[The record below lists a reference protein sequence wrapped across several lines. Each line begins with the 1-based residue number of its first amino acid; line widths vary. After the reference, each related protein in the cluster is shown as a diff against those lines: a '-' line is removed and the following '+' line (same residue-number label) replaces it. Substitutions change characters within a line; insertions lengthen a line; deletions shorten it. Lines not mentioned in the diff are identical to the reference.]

1 MFQTLFLTSSP
12 CAWPPPPGVHA
23 PFLLREEEGF
33 LRELSQRIGPH
44 PNPHLLLIASTPDAH
59 AQNDAFVADYR
70 DAFRASGWPALT
82 ADILDSRNTRSMDA
96 LLGEAD
102 IILLCGGHVP
112 TQNRFF
118 QAIGLRESL
127 RQFQGIIIGISAG
140 SMNAAQTVYAQPEEP
155 GESIDPAYQRFLPGL
170 GLTDLHILPHYNEN
184 RDTVLDGRRLYAE
197 ITLPDSDGMP
207 LLAIPDGSYV
217 LSEEDHEVLHGEGY
231 LLLNGKMTQIS
242 GPGDQIALTQAFF
255 MDYLVEKQS

>member
-33 LRELSQRIGPH
+33 LHELLLRVGPR

-82 ADILDSRNTRSMDA
+82 ASILDSRNARSVGA
-96 LLGEAD
+96 CLASAD
-102 IILLCGGHVP
+102 IVLLCGGHVP

-118 QAIGLRESL
+118 QEIGLGESL

-140 SMNAAQTVYAQPEEP
+140 STNAFCPNRICTQPEEP
-155 GESIDPAYQRFLPGL
+155 GESTDPAYRVFFPGSR
-170 GLTDLHILPHYNEN
+170 TDRLHILPTTMKTGTPCAG
-184 RDTVLDGRRLYAE
+184 RRRLYAQ
-197 ITLPDSDGMP
+197 ISLPDSHVMP
-207 LLAIPDGSYV
+207 MAG
-217 LSEEDHEVLHGEGY
+217 H
-231 LLLNGKMTQIS
+231 
-242 GPGDQIALTQAFF
+242 PGWKLRP
-255 MDYLVEKQS
+255 LRRRP

>member
-33 LRELSQRIGPH
+33 LHELLLRVGPR

-82 ADILDSRNTRSMDA
+82 ASILDSRNARSVGA
-96 LLGEAD
+96 FLASAD
-102 IILLCGGHVP
+102 IVLLCGGHVP

-118 QAIGLRESL
+118 QEIGLGDAL

-140 SMNAAQTVYAQPEEP
+140 SMNAAGTVYAQPEEP
-155 GESIDPAYQRFLPGL
+155 GESTDPAYQRFLPGL
-170 GLTDLHILPHYNEN
+170 GLTELHILPHYNEN
-184 RDTVLDGRRLYAE
+184 RDTVLDGRLLYAE
-197 ITLPDSDGMP
+197 ISLPDSHIVPM
-207 LLAIPDGSYV
+207 LAIPDGSYV
-217 LSEEDHEVLHGEGY
+217 LSEGGHEVLHGEGH
-231 LLLNGKMTQIS
+231 LLCGGKMTQIS
-242 GPGDQIALTQAFF
+242 GPGDQIALTKSFF
-255 MDYLVEKQS
+255 MDYLVENRL